1 MAGEWLK
8 AAIGG
13 EGLSLAAQKGK
24 IVRHRAGPRLPRI
37 WSVVSV
43 EMSESGGTDPYKP
56 R

>member
-24 IVRHRAGPRLPRI
+24 IVRHWAGPRLPTSSPDLVRG
-37 WSVVSV
+37 
-43 EMSESGGTDPYKP
+43 ECGDE
-56 R
+56 